1 MYTFPIAGSE
11 LEDAFG
17 QVCWKLLARQ
27 RSSAEVK
34 RLKRV
39 SEVDGSVMENV
50 ISSAELFRSRFVTQ
64 MPVQL
69 ANGAAVN
76 VGGGEAAE
84 VMIPEAELLGN
95 VRCMVESFMA
105 GPFDSRRHVVM
116 LGLSKG
122 FLVQMV
128 LDEKLKVEKE
138 IGAGAEL
145 GPAVTVMQD
154 PRIKFL
160 SVENIQELLCAL
172 RTLQE
177 CVGTGPLLVLLFD
190 LPQLLRHASEPKAAE
205 AGGLRGADGARS
217 YTAAVKEVLGKAQAV
232 SLGCTPVAVTLTEEP
247 VYKVATYTRSAIVQ
261 GRPDGESPL
270 NSLQPV

>member
-1 MYTFPIAGSE
+1 VLG
-11 LEDAFG
+11 
-17 QVCWKLLARQ
+17 
-27 RSSAEVK
+27 
-34 RLKRV
+34 
-39 SEVDGSVMENV
+39 VDIYIMETV
-50 ISSAELFRSRFVTQ
+50 ISSAELFRSKFVTQ

-69 ANGAAVN
+69 ANGTAVN

-84 VMIPEAELLGN
+84 VVIPEAELLGN
-95 VRCMVESFMA
+95 VRCMVKSFIA
-105 GPFDSRRHVVM
+105 GPFDSSRHVVM

-138 IGAGAEL
+138 RGAGAEL
-145 GPAVTVMQD
+145 GPAVAVLQD

-160 SVENIQELLCAL
+160 SVENIQELLCTL

-177 CVGTGPLLVLLFD
+177 YVGTGPLLVLLFD
-190 LPQLLRHASEPKAAE
+190 LPQLLRHASEPKAAD
-205 AGGLRGADGARS
+205 AGGLRGAYGAR
-217 YTAAVKEVLGKAQAV
+217 YTTAVKEVLGKAQAV

-261 GRPDGESPL
+261 GRPDGESLL